1 MAHQFCYSSGTGNGV
16 IHWITIC
23 LLLVSESD
31 SFNFSSQ
38 IQGPDPTAAYLA
50 AITKSQC
57 NHSTDRIFAEPC
69 QYNHMNANSSMSCG
83 DFSLQSS
90 SAPTSE
96 LVSTVTSL
104 ITNDVEIP
112 DSQLHFPSP
121 NQYYNSDCYHEQLT
135 YTSMPP
141 NPIQDS
147 NSTYMDIPPPIT
159 YRSMDSG
166 MQHVSM
172 DSGMQ
177 HVSMD
182 NGMQHVSL
190 DNGMQHVSMDSGMQ
204 HVSMDSGMQHVS
216 IDNGMQHV
224 SMDNGMQHGSVDN
237 GMQHGSVD
245 NGMQHGSVD
254 SGMQHG
260 SVDSGMQHGS
270 VNSGM
275 QHGSV
280 DSGMQHGSVDNGMQ
294 HVSVDSGVQHGS
306 MNSGM
311 QHVSVDSG
319 VQHVSVDNGMQ
330 HMSVNSGMQHVSVG
344 SGIQHMS
351 MDSGM
356 QHGSVDSGMQ
366 HGSVGNGIQHV
377 SMDSGMQHGSV
388 DSGMQ
393 HASVDSRMQ
402 HASVDS
408 GIQQVSVDSGMQH
421 MSMNHGIQHTGIHYQ
436 ISCSTSLCGADRYTP
451 QQYEEQNLPDFRISK
466 AHQLQPNLIPSD
478 DEPVQ
483 SEFVVKKVKVDIGIQ
498 CEVGPET
505 LQALL
510 EDEEDALDDSVKEVD
525 DQSPQYNKSKY
536 SLNLFSLILSL
547 MQVPSAPAMTSHLM
561 IG

>member
-159 YRSMDSG
+159 YGSMDSGMQHVSMDNG

-182 NGMQHVSL
+182 NGMQHVS
-190 DNGMQHVSMDSGMQ
+190 M
-204 HVSMDSGMQHVS
+204 
-216 IDNGMQHV
+216 DNGMQHV

-245 NGMQHGSVD
+245 

-260 SVDSGMQHGS
+260 SVD
-270 VNSGM
+270 SGM

-351 MDSGM
+351 MDNGM

-366 HGSVGNGIQHV
+366 HGSVGSGIQHV

-393 HASVDSRMQ
+393 HGSMDSGIQHVSMDSGMQHASVDSGMQ

-421 MSMNHGIQHTGIHYQ
+421 MSMNHGIQHSGIHYQ

-451 QQYEEQNLPDFRISK
+451 QLYEEQNLQDFRISK

-483 SEFVVKKVKVDIGIQ
+483 REFVVKKVKVDIGIQ

-536 SLNLFSLILSL
+536 SLNLFSLILSM
-547 MQVPSAPAMTSHLM
+547 MQVSSAPAMTSHLM